1 MNRRISI
8 SLAWL
13 IVLVLF
19 AVAGLLLRHDINV
32 FQETSSRGPIGKQA
46 PDGTVLALDGHST
59 RLAAYHGRALWL
71 NFFATWCR
79 PCRAEM
85 PAIEIEYRRFHRDG
99 LEVLGVDQQEDRAR
113 VAAFVKP
120 FGLSFPLAI
129 DQGALAQTYGVIA
142 IPTSVFIDRSGI
154 VRAVHIGAMDPAQ
167 MEADLKKI
175 M

>member
-1 MNRRISI
+1 
-8 SLAWL
+8 
-13 IVLVLF
+13 
-19 AVAGLLLRHDINV
+19 
-32 FQETSSRGPIGKQA
+32 
-46 PDGTVLALDGHST
+46 
-59 RLAAYHGRALWL
+59 
-71 NFFATWCR
+71 
-79 PCRAEM
+79 M

-113 VAAFVKP
+113 VAGFVKP

>member
-1 MNRRISI
+1 MNRRTSI

-19 AVAGLLLRHDINV
+19 AVAGLLLRHDISV
-32 FQETSSRGPIGKQA
+32 FQEASSRGPIGKQA
-46 PDGTVLALDGHST
+46 PDGIVLALDGRST

-71 NFFATWCR
+71 NFFATWCG

-85 PAIEIEYRRFHRDG
+85 PDIEIEYRRFHRDG

-113 VAAFVKP
+113 VAGFVKP

-129 DQGALAQTYGVIA
+129 DQGSLAQTYGVIA
-142 IPTSVFIDRSGI
+142 IPTSVFIDRSGV
-154 VRAVHIGAMDPAQ
+154 VRAVHIGAMNPAQ
-167 MEADLKKI
+167 METDLKKI